1 MDKKTIFSS
10 ISIGILSTVIYAIVN
25 NDERKLEDR
34 KEELC
39 ILSVVIMISAFIVL
53 LCFTGT
59 SSTTSLVKNMNG
71 GGVSHNTLPPF

>member
-1 MDKKTIFSS
+1 MDKKTILSS

-39 ILSVVIMISAFIVL
+39 ILSVVIMISSFIVL

-59 SSTTSLVKNMNG
+59 SSTTSLVKNMTG

>member
-39 ILSVVIMISAFIVL
+39 ILSVVIMISSFIVL

-71 GGVSHNTLPPF
+71 GVSHNTLPPF